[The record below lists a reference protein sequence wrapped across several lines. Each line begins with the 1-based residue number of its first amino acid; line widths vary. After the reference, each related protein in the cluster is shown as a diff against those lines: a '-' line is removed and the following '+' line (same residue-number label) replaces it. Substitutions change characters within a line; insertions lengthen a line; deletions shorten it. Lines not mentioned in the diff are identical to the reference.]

1 MAAVSAVAVGLAVVA
16 FGAARYAFKGRTRA
30 PDVGL
35 EIERSLRPIM
45 RRQVAL
51 EGAVVDDPA
60 VTGAFTAMLGRLGTG
75 LGGLPLEPEVIV
87 VDSPVVNA
95 AALPGAIVVVYAGIV
110 RTLRTPEQMAAVLA
124 HELVHVEN
132 RDAVT
137 SLARDLGIAALT
149 SAVSG
154 GSETAAQSV
163 LRSAI
168 DLRYSRAAEDRAD
181 RRCLELL
188 DAAGI
193 DPSAFADALE
203 LIAAAGDRTPEL
215 LRWLDTHS
223 DVDARIARARSFA
236 GADGA
241 GAGSPAAPRRALD
254 IDWRAVQEG
263 LPSVFDP

>member
-1 MAAVSAVAVGLAVVA
+1 VLGLAAIA
-16 FGAARYAFKGRTRA
+16 FGASRLAFKGRTRV
-30 PDVGL
+30 PDVGV
-35 EIERSLRPIM
+35 EIERGLRPVM

-51 EGAVVDDPA
+51 EGTVVENPA
-60 VTGAFTAMLGRLGTG
+60 VTGAFAAMLDRLGAG
-75 LGGLPLEPEVIV
+75 LGELPLEPEVIV

-95 AALPGAIVVVYAGIV
+95 AALPGGIVVVYAGIV
-110 RTLRTPEQMAAVLA
+110 RTLQTPEQMAAVLA

-137 SLARDLGIAALT
+137 ALARDVGIAVIT

-154 GSETAAQSV
+154 GSESAAQSL

-168 DLRYSRAAEDRAD
+168 DLRYTRAAEDRAD
-181 RRCLELL
+181 RRCVELL

-193 DPSAFADALE
+193 DPLAFADALA
-203 LIAAAGDRTPEL
+203 LIADAGDRTPEL

-223 DVDARIARARSFA
+223 DIDARIAQARSFA
-236 GADGA
+236 GTA
-241 GAGSPAAPRRALD
+241 AAPRRALD
-254 IDWRAVQEG
+254 LDWRAVQEG

>member
-1 MAAVSAVAVGLAVVA
+1 VLGLAAIA
-16 FGAARYAFKGRTRA
+16 FGAARLAFKGRTRV
-30 PDVGL
+30 PDVGV
-35 EIERSLRPIM
+35 EIERGLRPIM

-51 EGAVVDDPA
+51 EGTVVENPA
-60 VTGAFTAMLGRLGTG
+60 VSDAFAAMLVRLGAG
-75 LGGLPLEPEVIV
+75 LGELPLEPEVIV

-95 AALPGAIVVVYAGIV
+95 AALPGGIVVVYAGIV
-110 RTLRTPEQMAAVLA
+110 RVLETPEQMAAVLA

-137 SLARDLGIAALT
+137 ALARDLGIAVIT

-154 GSETAAQSV
+154 GSESAAQSV

-168 DLRYSRAAEDRAD
+168 ELKYSRTAEDRAD

-193 DPSAFADALE
+193 DPLAFADALA
-203 LIAAAGDRTPEL
+203 LIADTGDRTPEL

-223 DVDARIARARSFA
+223 DIDARIARARSFA
-236 GADGA
+236 GTA
-241 GAGSPAAPRRALD
+241 SVPRRALD
-254 IDWRAVQEG
+254 LDWRAVQEG

>member
-1 MAAVSAVAVGLAVVA
+1 VLGLAAIA
-16 FGAARYAFKGRTRA
+16 FGVARLAFKGRTRV

-35 EIERSLRPIM
+35 EVERGLRPIM
-45 RRQVAL
+45 RRQVSL
-51 EGAVVDDPA
+51 EGTVVENPA
-60 VTGAFTAMLGRLGTG
+60 VTGAFAAMLDRLGAG
-75 LGGLPLEPEVIV
+75 LDELPLEPEVIV

-95 AALPGAIVVVYAGIV
+95 AALPGAVVVVYAGIV
-110 RTLRTPEQMAAVLA
+110 RTLETPEQMAAVLA

-137 SLARDLGIAALT
+137 SLARDLGIAVII

-154 GSETAAQSV
+154 GNESAAQSV

-168 DLRYSRAAEDRAD
+168 DLKYTRAAEDRAD

-193 DPSAFADALE
+193 DPVAFADALR
-203 LIAAAGDRTPEL
+203 LIAAAGERTPEL

-223 DVDARIARARSFA
+223 DIDARIARARSFA
-236 GADGA
+236 GT
-241 GAGSPAAPRRALD
+241 AAAERRALN
-254 IDWRAVQEG
+254 IDWRAVQQG

>member
-1 MAAVSAVAVGLAVVA
+1 VPNAGV
-16 FGAARYAFKGRTRA
+16 
-30 PDVGL
+30 

-45 RRQVAL
+45 RRQVTL
-51 EGAVVDDPA
+51 EGTVIEAPA
-60 VTGAFTAMLGRLGTG
+60 VTAAFASMVDRLGAG
-75 LGGLPLEPEVIV
+75 LGELPLEPEVIV

-95 AALPGAIVVVYAGIV
+95 AALPGAVVVIYAGIV
-110 RTLRTPEQMAAVLA
+110 RTLQTPEQMAAVLA

-137 SLARDLGIAALT
+137 ALARDLGIAVIT

-154 GSETAAQSV
+154 GSESAAQSV

-168 DLRYSRAAEDRAD
+168 DLKYTRAAEDRAD

-193 DPSAFADALE
+193 DPRAFADALA
-203 LIAAAGDRTPEL
+203 LIADAGDRTPEL

-223 DVDARIARARSFA
+223 DIDARITRARSFA
-236 GADGA
+236 GTA
-241 GAGSPAAPRRALD
+241 STPRRALD
-254 IDWRAVQEG
+254 IDWRAVREG

>member
-1 MAAVSAVAVGLAVVA
+1 MIGLAAIA
-16 FGAARYAFKGRTRA
+16 FGASRLAFKGRTRV
-30 PDVGL
+30 PDVGV

-51 EGAVVDDPA
+51 EGTVVEAPA
-60 VTGAFTAMLGRLGTG
+60 VSAAFAAMVNRLGAG
-75 LGGLPLEPEVIV
+75 LGELPLEPEVIV

-95 AALPGAIVVVYAGIV
+95 AALPGAIVVIYAGTV
-110 RTLRTPEQMAAVLA
+110 RTLQTPEQMAAVLA

-137 SLARDLGIAALT
+137 SLARDLGIAVIT

-168 DLRYSRAAEDRAD
+168 GLKYSRAAEDRAD

-193 DPSAFADALE
+193 DPLAFAEALA
-203 LIAAAGDRTPEL
+203 LIADAGERTPEL

-223 DVDARIARARSFA
+223 DIDARIARARSFA
-236 GADGA
+236 AVDGEKA
-241 GAGSPAAPRRALD
+241 PAAARRALD
-254 IDWRAVQEG
+254 IDWRTVQEG